1 MLCIFV
7 CIDTGVKN
15 CLSERRQAL
24 SRLFYGPA
32 GDFSKSN
39 VFSLS
44 KDTISFLG
52 TCSPEFQE
60 LLANSALL
68 QSLPELERPKV
79 TNILADV
86 LQGMFPSGALALKA
100 LALTPNP
107 KRLQEN
113 LFGGKF
119 LKNAGNFN
127 FTGTVGNSGTLS
139 FSQVFSQVGL
149 TQAATDLMQLAK
161 TFTDNSENP
170 NLDQE
175 ISDAFGR
182 SVNLKNNRELIKLVS
197 MALENEPFLSTLQT
211 AIKQLKAEET
221 TQLGPLFQYI
231 FQKADVCKPVSST
244 SALYLPQCTEDGLY
258 QDVQCQGS
266 ECWCV
271 DSRGLEVP
279 GSRTT
284 GSRPRCPS
292 QCEKERQMAIAV
304 KASSSAGSEVFIPK
318 CETDGAYVAR
328 QCLGK
333 SCFCV
338 DRSGSKLSIQSSGS
352 SLQCKACTLNT
363 DD

>member
-1 MLCIFV
+1 MFLV
-7 CIDTGVKN
+7 WLGAGVKG

-32 GDFSKSN
+32 GDFRKSN
-39 VFSLS
+39 VFSIS
-44 KDTISFLG
+44 KDTLSFLG

-60 LLANSALL
+60 LLANSGLL
-68 QSLPELERPKV
+68 QSLPELERPNV
-79 TNILADV
+79 GDILAEV
-86 LQGMFPSGALALKA
+86 LQGMFPSGSLALKA
-100 LALTPNP
+100 LALAPNP
-107 KRLQEN
+107 KRLKEN

-139 FSQVFSQVGL
+139 FSQVFSQIGL
-149 TQAATDLMQLAK
+149 TQAATDLMLLAK
-161 TFTDNSENP
+161 TFTDDSASF

-182 SVNLKNNRELIKLVS
+182 SVNLKNNRDMIKLVS
-197 MALENEPFLSTLQT
+197 MALENEQFLTTLRE
-211 AIKQLKAEET
+211 AIKQLKAEESA
-221 TQLGPLFQYI
+221 QLGQLFRAI
-231 FQKADVCKPVSST
+231 FQKSDVCKSVTST
-244 SALYLPQCTEDGLY
+244 STSHVPQCTEDGRY
-258 QDVQCQGS
+258 QEVQCQGS

-271 DSRGLEVP
+271 DSRGLEIT
-279 GSRTT
+279 GSRIT
-284 GSRPRCPS
+284 GSRPRCSS

-328 QCLGK
+328 QCLAK

-338 DRSGSKLSIQSSGS
+338 DRSGTKLSIQSSGS
-352 SLQCKACTLNT
+352 ALQCESEC
-363 DD
+363 

>member
-1 MLCIFV
+1 MFLV
-7 CIDTGVKN
+7 CLGTGVKD

-39 VFSLS
+39 VFPVS
-44 KDTISFLG
+44 KDTFSFLG
-52 TCSPEFQE
+52 NCSPEFQE
-60 LLANSALL
+60 LLANSGLL
-68 QSLPELERPKV
+68 QSLPELERPNV
-79 TNILADV
+79 RDILAEL

-100 LALTPNP
+100 LALAPNP

-149 TQAATDLMQLAK
+149 KQTTTDLLQLAK
-161 TFTDNSENP
+161 TFADDSASLNI
-170 NLDQE
+170 DQE

-182 SVNLKNNRELIKLVS
+182 SVNLKTNRDMIKLIS
-197 MALENEPFLSTLQT
+197 LALENEQFLTTLRE
-211 AIKQLKAEET
+211 AIKQLKAEES
-221 TQLGPLFQYI
+221 TQLGQLFRAI
-231 FQKADVCKPVSST
+231 FQKSDVCKSVTSSST
-244 SALYLPQCTEDGLY
+244 PYIPQCTENGLY
-258 QDVQCQGS
+258 QEVQCQGT

-271 DSRGLEVP
+271 DSRGLEIP

-284 GSRPRCPS
+284 GSRPKCLS
-292 QCEKERQMAIAV
+292 QCEKERKMAIAV

-338 DRSGSKLSIQSSGS
+338 DPSGTKLSIQISGS
-352 SLQCKACTLNT
+352 SLQCEFEH
-363 DD
+363 

>member
-1 MLCIFV
+1 MK
-7 CIDTGVKN
+7 D

-39 VFSLS
+39 VFSVS
-44 KDTISFLG
+44 KDTLSFLG

-60 LLANSALL
+60 LLANSGLL
-68 QSLPELERPKV
+68 QSLPELEHPNVRE
-79 TNILADV
+79 ILAEL
-86 LQGMFPSGALALKA
+86 LQGIFPSGALALKA
-100 LALTPNP
+100 IDLAPNP

-127 FTGTVGNSGTLS
+127 FTGNVGNSGTLS

-149 TQAATDLMQLAK
+149 MQAGTGLMQLAK
-161 TFTDNSENP
+161 TFADDSASLNI
-170 NLDQE
+170 DQE

-182 SVNLKNNRELIKLVS
+182 SVNLKINRDMIQLVS
-197 MALENEPFLSTLQT
+197 MALENEQFLTTLRE
-211 AIKQLKAEET
+211 AIKQLKANES
-221 TQLGPLFQYI
+221 TQLGQLFRAI
-231 FQKADVCKPVSST
+231 FQKSDVCKSVTST
-244 SALYLPQCTEDGLY
+244 LTSYIPQCTENGLY
-258 QDVQCQGS
+258 QEVQCQGT

-271 DSRGLEVP
+271 DSRGLEIT

-284 GSRPRCPS
+284 GSRPRCLS
-292 QCEKERQMAIAV
+292 QCEKERKMAIAV

-338 DRSGSKLSIQSSGS
+338 ERSGTKLSIQSSGS
-352 SLQCKACTLNT
+352 SLQCESEH
-363 DD
+363 